1 MPFVYSR
8 LYRHFALHRRRIS
21 EEDIGDNW
29 FAKAIANRF
38 ICQDF
43 ALFVLQM
50 LLL

>member
-1 MPFVYSR
+1 MPFVCSR
-8 LYRHFALHRRRIS
+8 LYRYFALHRRRIS